1 MMKVGL
7 GIFEF
12 CTRSRRPIS
21 KDSISSQISVAVAH
35 MWNALFSAGTA
46 NAERQDI
53 IFPCEFT
60 MSSQCQNVEET
71 EFCFLSL
78 FFFFPFCFL

>member
-7 GIFEF
+7 GIFDF
-12 CTRSRRPIS
+12 CTRSRRLIS

-60 MSSQCQNVEET
+60 MSSQYQNVEET
-71 EFCFLSL
+71 VIYVVALFSFIPFSFL
-78 FFFFPFCFL
+78 